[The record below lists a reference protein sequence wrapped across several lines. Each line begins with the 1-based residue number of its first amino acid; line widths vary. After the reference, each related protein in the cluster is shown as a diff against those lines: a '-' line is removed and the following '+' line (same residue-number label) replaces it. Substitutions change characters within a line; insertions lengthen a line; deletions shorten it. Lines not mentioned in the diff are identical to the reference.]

1 MFQSGETSHGLLDVN
16 EVINEVLGLTNG
28 ELKRREI
35 IVHTQLEEK
44 LAPVKASRVQLQ
56 QVLFNL
62 ITNAIV
68 AMEPVTD
75 RNRLMKIKSELRS
88 SVEVQVTV
96 EDSGKGV
103 DPQNI
108 WTEFLVHSSLPSR
121 RVWGWACRSAVR
133 SSSHMAGACGLHTA
147 ALMEPSFSSL
157 FPRPWLGQPSNPR
170 KMG

>member
-28 ELKRREI
+28 ELKRRAI
-35 IVHTQLEEK
+35 IVHSQLEEK

-103 DPQNI
+103 DPQNMVRI
-108 WTEFLVHSSLPSR
+108 FSSFFTTKPENMGMGLSI
-121 RVWGWACRSAVR
+121 CRSIIESHGGRLWATHGSPYGAVFQFTLP
-133 SSSHMAGACGLHTA
+133 AACG
-147 ALMEPSFSSL
+147 
-157 FPRPWLGQPSNPR
+157 
-170 KMG
+170 

>member
-28 ELKRREI
+28 ELKRRA
-35 IVHTQLEEK
+35 IVVHSQLEEK

-68 AMEPVTD
+68 AMELVTD

-88 SVEVQVTV
+88 SGEVQVTV

-103 DPQNI
+103 DPQNMDRI
-108 WTEFLVHSSLPSR
+108 FSSFFTTKPESMGMGLSI
-121 RVWGWACRSAVR
+121 CRSIIESHGGRLWATNGSPYGAVFQFT
-133 SSSHMAGACGLHTA
+133 LPA
-147 ALMEPSFSSL
+147 AF
-157 FPRPWLGQPSNPR
+157 G
-170 KMG
+170 